1 MAKKV
6 EKKEKCFC
14 GVKGL
19 TEDMVIAAAED
30 LNASIGLDP
39 AIDVEE
45 LEGEELLEA
54 VKVGMSEVYTADQL
68 EEGTWK
74 VMELLGIEAQEAPEE
89 EAPAPKKAA
98 GKKAPK
104 KAEPED
110 DDDNDGDDGDDE
122 KPAPKKGKAKGKA
135 KGKKSPKTVRTTS
148 NLTTISRNATVQA
161 LAPRFAQAMSK
172 TNHNSYNSLFEV
184 FREQNPD
191 IQLGDMAFRRLCR
204 EVGVTSSHR
213 LSAAIGSPLAYHLG
227 LMYDPKTGPSTAPT
241 PPPPAP
247 ATTTV
252 AEDEDRVFD
261 NDTRTSGPAQAVHPA
276 MALAQARQAD
286 EFAQGPVV
294 ST

>member
-6 EKKEKCFC
+6 EKKEKGFC

-19 TEDMVIAAAED
+19 TEDMLIAAAED

-39 AIDVEE
+39 AIDVED

-54 VKVGMSEVYTADQL
+54 VKTGMSEVYTADQL

-122 KPAPKKGKAKGKA
+122 KPAPKKGKAAPAPAPA
-135 KGKKSPKTVRTTS
+135 KGKKAPAKAEPEDDDNDGDDDDQPKKGAKGKAEPAAKKAPAKKVNEGPKYSRSDAFGESLMAGKKNKKSLAQIIEDSDKLYSEATGRRS
-148 NLTTISRNATVQA
+148 NTKEAAWCANLSLKA
-161 LAPRFAQAMSK
+161 LAACGYV
-172 TNHNSYNSLFEV
+172 TV
-184 FREQNPD
+184 D
-191 IQLGDMAFRRLCR
+191 GD
-204 EVGVTSSHR
+204 
-213 LSAAIGSPLAYHLG
+213 AIEILVRP
-227 LMYDPKTGPSTAPT
+227 
-241 PPPPAP
+241 
-247 ATTTV
+247 
-252 AEDEDRVFD
+252 
-261 NDTRTSGPAQAVHPA
+261 
-276 MALAQARQAD
+276 
-286 EFAQGPVV
+286 
-294 ST
+294 